1 MVAKETPPEVVVND
15 GRTHRAIEVAADMA
29 GRGLNVIKGFGNILL
44 DAAEDASGLM
54 ILRVDRDLRS
64 ALDILVETGAADNR
78 RAAARALLKKGVEA
92 ESALF
97 KRIHQTRAQIA
108 DLRRQMRELVKVQA

>member
-29 GRGLNVIKGFGNILL
+29 GRGLNVIKGLGNMLL

-54 ILRVDRDLRS
+54 LLRVDRDLRS
-64 ALDILVETGAADNR
+64 ALDVLVETGAADNR
-78 RAAARALLKKGVEA
+78 RVAARALLKKGIEA

-97 KRIHQTRAQIA
+97 ERIHRTHAQIA
-108 DLRRQMRELVKVQA
+108 DLRRQMRDLVKVQA